1 MSKIFVGQKNP
12 KEFEAGI
19 IRKSVSAPVVAEEVK
34 ETVSQD
40 EVSVEVAVPAV
51 KEETAGVRDTK
62 AKTAPK
68 RGKKTK

>member
-19 IRKSVSAPVVAEEVK
+19 VKKRVSAPVVNEEKVK
-34 ETVSQD
+34 EPVLQ
-40 EVSVEVAVPAV
+40 
-51 KEETAGVRDTK
+51 EETKETAAPVVNEESAGARETK
-62 AKTAPK
+62 AKAAPK